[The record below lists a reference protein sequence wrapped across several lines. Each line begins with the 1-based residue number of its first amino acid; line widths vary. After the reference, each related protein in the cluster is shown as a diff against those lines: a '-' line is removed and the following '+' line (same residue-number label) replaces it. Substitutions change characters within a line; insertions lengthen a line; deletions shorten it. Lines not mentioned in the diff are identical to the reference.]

1 MKLLTP
7 QDVSLRHGDHI
18 YRESSILH
26 LFAAVG
32 SLGAAI
38 WILSLYRRGDAPL
51 FIAIV
56 SGGGLV
62 LFSLFFFHIFRKSL
76 SGNNWYVAVR
86 TDGVLLIRFRSH
98 LNELLPTEDVQIAS
112 LQLDEI
118 DSAGV
123 TKQLQKSDAHRGT
136 RFQFFTFLDIHTT
149 CDNLDHLEER
159 LAHEIRVKA
168 KTKYHVHPL
177 SVDGR
182 TLRIQWRSA
191 AFRLAPGIANIVTNL
206 NKQGVKMLP
215 TKRERVDLRA
225 AAVQSRK
232 TQEADII
239 RMVQA
244 GDRISAVRLARKLY
258 DFDLTE
264 AAELVDQLAENEPE

>member
-7 QDVSLRHGDHI
+7 QDVSLGHGDRI

-26 LFAAVG
+26 LFGAVG
-32 SLGAAI
+32 SLGAAL

-56 SGGGLV
+56 SGGGLA
-62 LFSLFFFHIFRKSL
+62 LFSLFFLHIFRKSL
-76 SGNNWYVAVR
+76 AGNNWYVAVK
-86 TDGVLLIRFRSH
+86 TDGVLLMRFRSH

-112 LQLDEI
+112 LQPGEI

-149 CDNLDHLEER
+149 CENLDQLGER
-159 LAHEIRVKA
+159 LAYEIQLKA
-168 KTKYHVHPL
+168 KTKYHVYPV
-177 SVDGR
+177 SVDGKTIR
-182 TLRIQWRSA
+182 VQWRSA
-191 AFRLAPGIANIVTNL
+191 AFRLAPGIANIVADL
-206 NKQGVKMLP
+206 DQRGVKILP

-225 AAVQSRK
+225 TAVQNREN
-232 TQEADII
+232 QEAGII

-244 GDRISAVRLARKLY
+244 GDRISAVRLARQLY
-258 DFDLTE
+258 GFDLTE
-264 AAELVDQLAENEPE
+264 AVEFVDELAENEPE